1 MSTNTFQAS
10 LKQTQYSYGGF
21 GGGRQETQPAAT
33 SSSVE
38 EEFRNRPV
46 GGGSGGG
53 RMGGFRFTAES
64 DLRLGAHGEVSNNGR
79 FAKLTTPRTG
89 IGKEED
95 IVTKQ

>member
-1 MSTNTFQAS
+1 
-10 LKQTQYSYGGF
+10 
-21 GGGRQETQPAAT
+21 
-33 SSSVE
+33 
-38 EEFRNRPV
+38 
-46 GGGSGGG
+46 
-53 RMGGFRFTAES
+53 MGGFRFTAES